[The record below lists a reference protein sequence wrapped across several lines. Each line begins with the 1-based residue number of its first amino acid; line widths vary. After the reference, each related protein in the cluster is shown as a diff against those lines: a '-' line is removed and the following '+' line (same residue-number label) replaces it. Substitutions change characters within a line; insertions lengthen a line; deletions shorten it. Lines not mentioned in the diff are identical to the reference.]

1 MDKRKEI
8 ERGGYDNS
16 LTLTQHVGHFPQK
29 NFHPQNTIL
38 QVNYGTARAGELREE
53 GVKEMRENKGDEGKR
68 GEKSVGVRLKNN
80 YCPFWLTFH
89 SNLGILKLHSG
100 DVYLPFG
107 VNHNIDCDISLKPV
121 IPKKKENVQ
130 IQYVHY
136 LLTSIY
142 HTSHHPV
149 CHHSQYHN
157 SCSCCFVSVPG
168 PGVFGLGWWRGG

>member
-1 MDKRKEI
+1 M
-8 ERGGYDNS
+8 
-16 LTLTQHVGHFPQK
+16 
-29 NFHPQNTIL
+29 

-121 IPKKKENVQ
+121 IPKKKKKMYRYSMFITFSHLSITPHI
-130 IQYVHY
+130 IQ
-136 LLTSIY
+136 
-142 HTSHHPV
+142 
-149 CHHSQYHN
+149 
-157 SCSCCFVSVPG
+157 SVTILNIIT
-168 PGVFGLGWWRGG
+168 VVLVVL